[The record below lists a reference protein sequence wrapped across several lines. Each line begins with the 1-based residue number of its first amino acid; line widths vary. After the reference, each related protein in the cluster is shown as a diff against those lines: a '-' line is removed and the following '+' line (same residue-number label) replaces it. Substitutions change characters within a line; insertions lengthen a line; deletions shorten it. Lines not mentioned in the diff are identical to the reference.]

1 MKTFISRSKI
11 IALAFALTFSTASVE
26 SFANIKSDNPVELK
40 YLGSVDS
47 QPVFLLNLNN
57 NESEEFVVTL
67 RDASGNVLYSE
78 ALKGKLVSKKYRLDT
93 DAFGASVITFEVSNR
108 KTNTKTVYTV
118 VRNTHVVEDVAINK
132 L

>member
-11 IALAFALTFSTASVE
+11 IAIAFALTFSAASAE
-26 SFANIKSDNPVELK
+26 SFANNKTDNPVELK
-40 YLGSVDS
+40 YLGSVNS

-57 NESEEFVVTL
+57 NESDEFVVTL
-67 RDASGNVLYSE
+67 KDRAGNVLYSE
-78 ALKGKLVSKKYRLDT
+78 TLKGKLVSKKYRLDT
-93 DAFGASVITFEVSNR
+93 DDSASEIRFEVSS
-108 KTNTKTVYTV
+108 KKDNTKTVYTV